1 MNNHPSEKSKLRS
14 RNQMIQA
21 LMELM
26 KEKAYDEITISDLC
40 SQADL
45 TRATFYRH
53 FKSKDD
59 VLIAY
64 SKVLFKS
71 LYDEIKNQDQ
81 LTLEKVLLIYFSFWK
96 KHEAYCRLLFQSQL
110 TANSL
115 HCSLRFVKKGMEK
128 IDFPQEIN
136 RRQLEIFLAGGLYS
150 CIEVWME
157 EGMEETP
164 EKLCRDIL
172 DCLSVR

>member
-21 LMELM
+21 LMKLM
-26 KEKAYDEITISDLC
+26 KEKAYDEIKISDLC

-71 LYDEIKNQDQ
+71 LYDEI
-81 LTLEKVLLIYFSFWK
+81 
-96 KHEAYCRLLFQSQL
+96 
-110 TANSL
+110 
-115 HCSLRFVKKGMEK
+115 
-128 IDFPQEIN
+128 
-136 RRQLEIFLAGGLYS
+136 
-150 CIEVWME
+150 
-157 EGMEETP
+157 
-164 EKLCRDIL
+164 
-172 DCLSVR
+172 